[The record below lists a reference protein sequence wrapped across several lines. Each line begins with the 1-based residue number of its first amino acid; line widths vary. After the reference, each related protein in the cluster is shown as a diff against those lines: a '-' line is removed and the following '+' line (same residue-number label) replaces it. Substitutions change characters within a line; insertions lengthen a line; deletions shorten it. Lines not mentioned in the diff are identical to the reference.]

1 MNISQTILKK
11 RTLAQLLILFLG
23 FQCISQSTEQKNER
37 TSREEGNDVYK
48 LILLA
53 GQSNMVG
60 GGKKAQITIPK
71 ISDNIIYY
79 NYGKRMNLEIVS
91 DDRFGPEIGIMEELT
106 KHFPNEKF
114 IILKYAVG
122 GASMYG
128 WSPDRDEEKVKV
140 MGHPHFG
147 KMSDSLFK
155 YTALAIKDK
164 KVSPTAFV
172 WMQGETD
179 AKYELAG
186 KEYAY
191 NFKKLIEAVRKEY
204 NEKELPIIFGKVNPI
219 ASRYPGLLAV
229 QSSQRSIAKDIAN
242 AYLVETDGLEKRS
255 DSLHYSSKGLLG
267 LGHRFGKI
275 IVKVI
280 NENGQSLDLDDA
292 KYKE

>member
-1 MNISQTILKK
+1 MKILKTILTKS
-11 RTLAQLLILFLG
+11 LIAQLLVLFLG
-23 FQCISQSTEQKNER
+23 FQCLSQSTEQKNEI
-37 TSREEGNDVYK
+37 TSREQRNEVYR

-60 GGKKAQITIPK
+60 GAQKSQITLPK
-71 ISDNIIYY
+71 ISDNIVYY
-79 NYGKRMNLEIVS
+79 NYGKRMNLENVS
-91 DDRFGPEIGIMEELT
+91 DDTFGPELGIMEELT

-114 IILKYAVG
+114 IILKYAIG

-128 WSPDRDEEKVKV
+128 WSPDRDKEKVKA

-155 YTALAIKDK
+155 YTALALKDK
-164 KVSPTAFV
+164 KVIPTAFV

-186 KEYAY
+186 KEYAS
-191 NFKKLIEAVRKEY
+191 NFQKLIEAVRKEY
-204 NEKELPIIFGKVNPI
+204 HDQELAIIFGKVNPI

-242 AYLVETDGLEKRS
+242 TYLVETDGLEKRS

-280 NENGQSLDLDDA
+280 NENEQ
-292 KYKE
+292 